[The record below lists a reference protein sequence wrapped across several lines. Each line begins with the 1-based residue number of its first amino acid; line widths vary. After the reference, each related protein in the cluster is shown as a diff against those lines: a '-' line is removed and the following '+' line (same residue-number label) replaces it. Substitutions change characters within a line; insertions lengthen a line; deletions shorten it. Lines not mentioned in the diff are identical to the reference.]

1 MASLQDLLSLGQSVW
16 LDFIRRDWVRD
27 GELRARIDGG
37 LRGLTSN
44 PSIFD
49 KAIQQ
54 GQLYDEQL
62 REELARRTDAGAQAL
77 FEAVAIEDIRGAAD
91 LFRPVYDASGR
102 VDGCVSLEVSPRLAD
117 DTAGTVAEARRLWK
131 EVDRPNLMIKVPATP
146 AGIPA
151 IETLLAEGINVNVTL
166 MFSLAHYDAVAGAY
180 LRGAQRCERPD
191 GLTSVASFF
200 VSRVDTLIDK
210 QLDTL
215 GTPQARRLRGQV
227 AVANSKL
234 AYDRFR
240 QVFGG
245 GDFAPLAARG
255 ARPQRVLFGSTS
267 TKDPAYSEVKY
278 VEELIGPDTVNTL
291 PPATIEVFVERGAA
305 RETLTEDVAGARATI
320 GALSGLGIDLA
331 AATEQLQRDGVK
343 AFARSFDSLLAT
355 LEARRGELAG

>member
-62 REELARRTDAGAQAL
+62 REELARRPDADAQAL

-91 LFRPVYDASGR
+91 LFRPVWEASDR

-117 DTAGTVAEARRLWK
+117 DTAATVAEARRLWK
-131 EVDRPNLMIKVPATP
+131 RVDRPNLMIKVPATA

-151 IETLLAEGINVNVTL
+151 IEALLAEGINVNVTL

-180 LRGAQRCERPD
+180 LRGAERCPQPD

-200 VSRVDTLIDK
+200 VSRVDTLVDK

-245 GDFAPLAARG
+245 EGFAPLAARG

-291 PPATIEVFVERGAA
+291 PPETIEAFVARGQA
-305 RETLTEDVAGARATI
+305 RATLTEDVAGARATI
-320 GALSGLGIDLA
+320 GALGGLGLDLD
-331 AATEQLQRDGVK
+331 AATEQLQRDGVR
-343 AFARSFDSLLAT
+343 AFARSFDSLLSS
-355 LEARRGELAG
+355 LEARRGELLA